1 MSNLRCTYS
10 FSEWTQQTGDFVP
23 GWTPTSWVHG
33 YNSSVPIT
41 ERTRLERAFLFTAPS
56 EHDQDYFGKIAVYP
70 SGGYVTDLSENLDD
84 AHRLLDHLASSRWI
98 DEYTR
103 IVLVEFNI
111 LNPNSKLFNQVI
123 LDFEYPTDGSALW
136 STSVN
141 VVQLYRYAG
150 SAGVVALFSEILCAV
165 FVFVITIMQVIKVCR
180 MRLRYFKE
188 VWNVIQLAA
197 IILFYIA
204 VALYTMRSL
213 WTVWVVEDLM
223 NNPGKQ
229 TFW

>member
-1 MSNLRCTYS
+1 
-10 FSEWTQQTGDFVP
+10 
-23 GWTPTSWVHG
+23 
-33 YNSSVPIT
+33 
-41 ERTRLERAFLFTAPS
+41 
-56 EHDQDYFGKIAVYP
+56 
-70 SGGYVTDLSENLDD
+70 
-84 AHRLLDHLASSRWI
+84 
-98 DEYTR
+98 
-103 IVLVEFNI
+103 
-111 LNPNSKLFNQVI
+111 
-123 LDFEYPTDGSALW
+123 
-136 STSVN
+136 
-141 VVQLYRYAG
+141 
-150 SAGVVALFSEILCAV
+150 
-165 FVFVITIMQVIKVCR
+165 VCR